1 MERDIA
7 AMEDRK
13 QRVLTSL
20 TKKPSDFPIHA
31 FTLIV
36 KDTDLQTVA
45 NLILGE
51 DGLTI
56 KGRLFGSGPEA
67 MASRTGFTELPK
79 VGKWDTKPDINLRNI
94 QEVAK

>member
-1 MERDIA
+1 LEKDIA
-7 AMEDRK
+7 AIEDRK
-13 QRVLTSL
+13 QRLLASL
-20 TKKPSDFPIHA
+20 TKKTTDFPVHA

-56 KGRLFGSGPEA
+56 KGKFFGSGPEA

-79 VGKWDTKPDINLRNI
+79 VGKWDPKPDINLKNI
-94 QEVAK
+94 QEVSK